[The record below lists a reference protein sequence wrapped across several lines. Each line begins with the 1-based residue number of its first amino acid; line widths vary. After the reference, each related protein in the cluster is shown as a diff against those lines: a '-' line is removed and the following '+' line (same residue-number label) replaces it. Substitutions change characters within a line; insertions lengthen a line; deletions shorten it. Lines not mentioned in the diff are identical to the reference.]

1 MWTRVE
7 VALCSA
13 IRGQTA
19 SQDAVMRLAEVPG
32 LGVDS
37 AQPIVRE
44 ARGASQ
50 HILFGARVNS
60 DIGKIQRRGQNK
72 SRGART
78 LSARFLSNGGKN

>member
-1 MWTRVE
+1 MLTRVE

-37 AQPIVRE
+37 AQPIVAE

-50 HILFGARVNS
+50 LFGARVDS
-60 DIGKIQRRGQNK
+60 DIGKIRRRGQNK